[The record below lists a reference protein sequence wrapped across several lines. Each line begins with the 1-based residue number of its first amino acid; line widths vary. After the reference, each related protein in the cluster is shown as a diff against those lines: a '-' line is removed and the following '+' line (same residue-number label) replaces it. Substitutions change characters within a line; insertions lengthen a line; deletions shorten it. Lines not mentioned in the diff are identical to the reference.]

1 MKLEDLSY
9 EEQQLIAE
17 RLLTKKYGSMADVHA
32 ELRDTYGVS
41 SDTLYRWAKQ
51 LKQDKHISFDV
62 TSIIKSKSTLTDA
75 DGNVKMQWVKE
86 DRPAGIL
93 LDALK
98 DTINM
103 LTTEIKPIPEI
114 KRTVT
119 PTTDRLCNVYISN
132 DLHIGALMETEDTR
146 DREWNRDIAIQTIKD
161 SIDFLVGNSP
171 DTYEGVVVDL
181 GDILEMDN
189 LSNMTP
195 KSGHILDVDGRHS
208 HSMLLAME
216 AMVYMVTRALE
227 KHEIVYF
234 YNINGNHD
242 MSSGH
247 AIRAFVMAWFRNNPR
262 VVVCT
267 DTTEIKYHLFGT
279 TLIGMA
285 HGDGL
290 KMKDAGETMAAD
302 NVNIFSDTVNR
313 YFHFGHNHKDS
324 VYDGRLCKCESHR
337 NLAPLNVWASH
348 KGFRRQVGTMKCIT
362 YHTKYG
368 EIART
373 TYNVA
378 MGDDE

>member
-75 DGNVKMQWVKE
+75 DGNIKMQWVKE
-86 DRPAGIL
+86 DRPASVM
-93 LDALK
+93 LDSLK
-98 DTINM
+98 EAIDIIVA
-103 LTTEIKPIPEI
+103 EVKPVPEI
-114 KRTVT
+114 KRNNT

-132 DLHIGALMETEDTR
+132 DLHIGALMDATETGDR
-146 DREWNRDIAIQTIKD
+146 DWNRKIALKTIKD
-161 SIDFLVGNSP
+161 SIDFLVANSP
-171 DTYEGVVVDL
+171 DTSEAVVIDL
-181 GDILEMDN
+181 GDTTEMDN
-189 LSNMTP
+189 FSNMTP
-195 KSGHILDVDGRHS
+195 KSGHVLDVDGRHS
-208 HSMLLAME
+208 KVIAIAME
-216 AMVYMVTRALE
+216 AMVYMITKALE
-227 KHEIVYF
+227 KHEVVHF

-242 MSSGH
+242 ISSGH
-247 AIRAFVMAWFRNNPR
+247 SIRAFVMAWFRENKN
-262 VVVCT
+262 VNVCEET
-267 DTTEIKYHLFGT
+267 KEIKYHRFGT
-279 TLIGMA
+279 NLIGMA

-290 KMKDAGETMAAD
+290 RMKEAGETMAAD
-302 NVNIFSDTVNR
+302 NVEIFSQTVNR

-337 NLAPLNVWASH
+337 NLAPLNAWAVH
-348 KGFRRQVGTMKCIT
+348 KGFRRQAGTMKCIT
-362 YHTKYG
+362 YHTLYG
-368 EIART
+368 EVGRT

-378 MGDDE
+378 MGDDA